1 MKKII
6 LAILAIL
13 IVAGGIFFLRNS
25 KNTYDKSK
33 FSAVVTP
40 SPLKVDSSVSF
51 TLPDQFNKA
60 HSLNENTKTLIF
72 SFAKQSGHDV
82 RNFLKE
88 QPQDYLSSKNAFF
101 VADISPMPTVIRN
114 AFALPDLKKSSFSVL
129 LIYDE
134 NIAKQFKDEK
144 KASEIMVVSLNNK
157 KVTNI
162 TFVKDIESLKKLIN

>member
-6 LAILAIL
+6 LALLAIL
-13 IVAGGIFFLRNS
+13 VIAGGTFFLLNA
-25 KNTYDKSK
+25 KDTYDKNK

-40 SPLKVDSSVSF
+40 SPLEVGSSVSF
-51 TLPDQFNKA
+51 TLPDQFDKA
-60 HSLNENTKTLIF
+60 HSINENTKTLIL
-72 SFAKQSGHDV
+72 SFAKQSGHDI

-88 QPQDYLSSKNAFF
+88 QPKDYLSKKDAFF

-134 NIAKQFKDEK
+134 NIAKQFKNDK
-144 KASEIMVVSLNNK
+144 KASEIMVVSLQNK

-162 TFVKDIESLKKLIN
+162 TFAKDIETLKKLIN